1 MRVVSEPFL
10 DLSRFIVISV
20 LLAWPVGLVLLWLL
34 RTRWNRYYDRLGEAP
49 TEEILGELKSEYA
62 PRRRT
67 IIRTQ
72 TEYLPFVFECIRENI
87 DGGFED
93 PQMLSLLERIELHR
107 PDEER
112 NAMFVVESG
121 GNRGEIH
128 MRWTRDACD
137 RIVLHIQGPPHI
149 VRALREHKRKIPKA
163 LVG

>member
-20 LLAWPVGLVLLWLL
+20 LLAWPVGLGLLWFL
-34 RTRWNRYYDRLGEAP
+34 RRRWNRYYDRLGEAP
-49 TEEILGELKSEYA
+49 TEEILDELKSEYA
-62 PRRRT
+62 PSRRT
-67 IIRTQ
+67 VIRTQ

-93 PQMLSLLERIELHR
+93 PQMLSLLERIDLHR

-112 NAMFVVESG
+112 KAMFVIESDG
-121 GNRGEIH
+121 KRGDLH
-128 MRWTRDACD
+128 MRWTRDTCD
-137 RIVLHIQGPPHI
+137 RIVLRIQGPPHI